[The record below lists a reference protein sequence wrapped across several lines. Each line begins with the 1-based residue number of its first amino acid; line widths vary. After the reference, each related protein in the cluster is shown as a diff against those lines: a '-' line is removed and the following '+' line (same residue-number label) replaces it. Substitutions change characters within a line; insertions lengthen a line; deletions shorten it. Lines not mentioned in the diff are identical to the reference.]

1 MQRVTAGIFAPSK
14 HAFGL
19 ALGVQ
24 PVIVCR
30 SNRLANAMTTVSSSV
45 SSLITSLGEIPP
57 ETVIFGHSET
67 MQSLRERMD
76 KVASANVPVLIQGES
91 GTGKDIIAR
100 MIHAR
105 SPWRTGPFVKV
116 NCPAIPGTLL
126 ESELFGYEKGAFT
139 GAYGSKPGRVELA
152 HRGSLFLDEISELDL
167 ALQSKLLQLLQDG
180 QFCRIGA
187 QEDKKV
193 EVRVVCATNR
203 RLEEEIETGTFRQ
216 DLFYR
221 INVVNLH
228 LPPLRE
234 RRGDIE
240 DLVAYFLEY
249 YNRKYNCR
257 ARALSLDLMSA
268 LQKYHWPGNI
278 RELENLIKRYV
289 ILGNEE
295 VISSDLVGREQEFFN
310 PDINLDGPI
319 SLKKLTRQATR
330 ELERKVILKVLQA
343 HHWNRK
349 QTARALSISYRALLY
364 KIRDSGLPANRSK
377 RRPEVIAGQV
387 AAAD

>member
-1 MQRVTAGIFAPSK
+1 MTSSTVNT
-14 HAFGL
+14 L
-19 ALGVQ
+19 VQ
-24 PVIVCR
+24 P
-30 SNRLANAMTTVSSSV
+30 
-45 SSLITSLGEIPP
+45 LGEMPP
-57 ETVIFGHSET
+57 EAIVFGRSEA
-67 MQSLRERMD
+67 MNAVRDRLSKL
-76 KVASANVPVLIQGES
+76 AGANVPVLIQGES

-100 MIHAR
+100 MIHTA
-105 SPWRTGPFVKV
+105 SPWRNGPWVKV

-139 GAYGSKPGRVELA
+139 GAYGVKPGRVEMA
-152 HRGSLFLDEISELDL
+152 HRGTLFLDEISELDMP
-167 ALQSKLLQLLQDG
+167 LQSKLLQLLQDG

-203 RLEEEIETGTFRQ
+203 KLEQEVENGTFRS

-234 RRGDIE
+234 RASDIP

-249 YNRKYNCR
+249 HNRKYNCR
-257 ARALSLDLMSA
+257 AKPLSSEMMAVLR
-268 LQKYHWPGNI
+268 KYHWPGNI
-278 RELENLIKRYV
+278 RELENLVKRYV

-295 VISSDLVGREQEFFN
+295 VITADLAPRSTDFFN
-310 PDINLDGPI
+310 AEIPLDGQI
-319 SLKKLTRQATR
+319 SLKKLTKQAVR
-330 ELERKVILKVLQA
+330 ELERKVILKVLQN

-349 QTARALSISYRALLY
+349 QTARSLSISYRALLY
-364 KIRDSGLPANRSK
+364 KIRDAGLPSNRAVK
-377 RRPEVIAGQV
+377 RQEVEATKQEV
-387 AAAD
+387 SAAD

>member
-1 MQRVTAGIFAPSK
+1 MAITPNSVNS
-14 HAFGL
+14 L
-19 ALGVQ
+19 VQ
-24 PVIVCR
+24 
-30 SNRLANAMTTVSSSV
+30 
-45 SSLITSLGEIPP
+45 SLGEIPP
-57 ETVIFGHSET
+57 DAVVFGKSEA
-67 MQSLRERMD
+67 MQTLRNRLE
-76 KVASANVPVLIQGES
+76 KIASANVPILIEGES

-100 MIHAR
+100 MIHTG
-105 SPWRTGPFVKV
+105 SPWRVGPYVKV

-139 GAYGSKPGRVELA
+139 GAYGTKPGRVEMA
-152 HRGSLFLDEISELDL
+152 HRGTLFLDEISELDL
-167 ALQSKLLQLLQDG
+167 GLQSKLLQLLQDG

-193 EVRVVCATNR
+193 EVRIVCATNR
-203 RLEEEIETGTFRQ
+203 KLETEIENGTFRQ
-216 DLFYR
+216 DLYYR

-228 LPPLRE
+228 MPPLRD

-240 DLVAYFLEY
+240 DLSTYFLEY

-257 ARALSLDLMSA
+257 ARALSADLLGV

-289 ILGNEE
+289 ILGSED
-295 VISSDLVGREQEFFN
+295 VITSDLMAREPEYSVL
-310 PDINLDGPI
+310 DLNLDEPI
-319 SLKKLTRQATR
+319 SLKKVTRQATR
-330 ELERKVILKVLQA
+330 DLERRIILKVLQT

-349 QTARALSISYRALLY
+349 RAARALNISYRALLY
-364 KIRDSGLPANRSK
+364 KIRDAGLPPNRSSRK
-377 RRPEVIAGQV
+377 PAEPVPNHI

>member
-1 MQRVTAGIFAPSK
+1 
-14 HAFGL
+14 
-19 ALGVQ
+19 
-24 PVIVCR
+24 
-30 SNRLANAMTTVSSSV
+30 MTTMNSV
-45 SSLITSLGEIPP
+45 SALVQALGEIPP
-57 ETVIFGHSET
+57 DAVVFGRSEG
-67 MQSLRERMD
+67 MQELRQRLD
-76 KVASANVPVLIQGES
+76 KVAGANVPVLIQGES
-91 GTGKDIIAR
+91 GTGKDIVAR
-100 MIHAR
+100 MIHLL
-105 SPWRTGPFVKV
+105 SPWKSGPFVKV

-139 GAYGSKPGRVELA
+139 GAFGMKPGRVELA
-152 HRGSLFLDEISELDL
+152 HRGTLFLDEISELDL
-167 ALQSKLLQLLQDG
+167 GLQSKLLQLLQDG

-203 RLEEEIETGTFRQ
+203 HLEQEIESGTFRQ

-221 INVVNLH
+221 INVVNLY

-240 DLVAYFLEY
+240 DLVMYFLDY

-257 ARALSLDLMSA
+257 ARALSPELMGL

-278 RELENLIKRYV
+278 RELENLVKRYV

-295 VISSDLVGREQEFFN
+295 VISSDLVTREQEMFN
-310 PDINLDGPI
+310 PDINFEGPI
-319 SLKKLTRQATR
+319 SLKKLTRQAVR

-343 HHWNRK
+343 NHWNRK
-349 QTARALSISYRALLY
+349 QAARALSISYRALLY
-364 KIRDSGLPANRSK
+364 KIRDAGLPSNRARRRQTEMANT
-377 RRPEVIAGQV
+377 IV
-387 AAAD
+387 AAD

>member
-1 MQRVTAGIFAPSK
+1 MSGTMNNP
-14 HAFGL
+14 
-19 ALGVQ
+19 
-24 PVIVCR
+24 
-30 SNRLANAMTTVSSSV
+30 V
-45 SSLITSLGEIPP
+45 SSLVQALGEFPP
-57 ETVIFGHSET
+57 ESVIFGRSET
-67 MQSLRERMD
+67 MQALRDRLN
-76 KVASANVPVLIQGES
+76 KVAAANVPVLIQGES

-100 MIHAR
+100 MIHTL
-105 SPWRTGPFVKV
+105 SPWKSGPFVKV

-139 GAYGSKPGRVELA
+139 GAYGSKPGRVEMA
-152 HRGSLFLDEISELDL
+152 HRGTLFLDEISELDP

-203 RLEEEIETGTFRQ
+203 QLEVEIESGTFRQ

-221 INVVNLH
+221 INVVNLR
-228 LPPLRE
+228 LPALRE

-240 DLVAYFLEY
+240 SLANYFLEF
-249 YNRKYNCR
+249 YNRKFNCR
-257 ARALSLDLMSA
+257 ARALSPELVGV

-289 ILGNEE
+289 ILGQEE
-295 VISSDLVGREQEFFN
+295 VITNDLVARPPAYFDPE
-310 PDINLDGPI
+310 INLDGPI

-349 QTARALSISYRALLY
+349 QAARALSISYRALLY
-364 KIRDSGLPANRSK
+364 KIREAGLPPNRTS
-377 RRPEVIAGQV
+377 RRRIEPHPVQPPVENLP
-387 AAAD
+387 AAD

>member
-1 MQRVTAGIFAPSK
+1 MTTNSVNT
-14 HAFGL
+14 L
-19 ALGVQ
+19 VQ
-24 PVIVCR
+24 PLGEMPPEGIVFGSTEGMQAVR
-30 SNRLANAMTTVSSSV
+30 DRLARLA
-45 SSLITSLGEIPP
+45 G
-57 ETVIFGHSET
+57 
-67 MQSLRERMD
+67 
-76 KVASANVPVLIQGES
+76 ANVPVLIQGES

-100 MIHAR
+100 MIHLA
-105 SPWRTGPFVKV
+105 SPWKAGPWVKV

-139 GAYGSKPGRVELA
+139 GAYGTKPGRVELA
-152 HRGSLFLDEISELDL
+152 HRGTLFLDEISELDL
-167 ALQSKLLQLLQDG
+167 ALQSKLLQVLQDG

-203 RLEEEIETGTFRQ
+203 ILENEIENGTFRQ

-221 INVVNLH
+221 INVVNLA

-240 DLVAYFLEY
+240 DLVNYFLDY

-257 ARALSLDLMSA
+257 AKPLSSELMTV

-278 RELENLIKRYV
+278 RELENQVKRYV
-289 ILGNEE
+289 ILGSEE
-295 VISSDLVGREQEFFN
+295 VISSDLVTHQPDYFN
-310 PDINLDGPI
+310 AEINFDGPI

-343 HHWNRK
+343 NHWNRK
-349 QTARALSISYRALLY
+349 QAARALSISYRALLY
-364 KIRDSGLPANRSK
+364 KIRDAGLPANRTPTT
-377 RRPEVIAGQV
+377 RRHPEAAVNEV
-387 AAAD
+387 AAA

>member
-1 MQRVTAGIFAPSK
+1 
-14 HAFGL
+14 
-19 ALGVQ
+19 
-24 PVIVCR
+24 
-30 SNRLANAMTTVSSSV
+30 MTTISSV

-105 SPWRTGPFVKV
+105 SPWRTGPYVKV

-139 GAYGSKPGRVELA
+139 GAYGTKPGRVEMA
-152 HRGSLFLDEISELDL
+152 HRGTLFLDEISELDMS
-167 ALQSKLLQLLQDG
+167 LQSKLLQLLQDG

-203 RLEEEIETGTFRQ
+203 KLEEEIENGNFRQ
-216 DLFYR
+216 DLYYR
-221 INVVNLH
+221 INVVNLFM
-228 LPPLRE
+228 PPLRE
-234 RRGDIE
+234 RRSDI
-240 DLVAYFLEY
+240 DGLVNYFLEY

-257 ARALSLDLMSA
+257 ARPLSAELMET

-278 RELENLIKRYV
+278 RELENLVKRYV
-289 ILGNEE
+289 ILGSEE
-295 VISSDLVGREQEFFN
+295 AISSDLQPREADLLSAE
-310 PDINLDGPI
+310 INFDGPI

-330 ELERKVILKVLQA
+330 ALERKIILRVLHN

-349 QTARALSISYRALLY
+349 QAARTLNISYRALLY
-364 KIRDSGLPANRSK
+364 KIRDAGLPPNRV
-377 RRPEVIAGQV
+377 RRQAEAAKTQ